1 MSERTITESEIRRV
15 IARLRAVGFD
25 EHYVCGD
32 RAFGRTV
39 YLTALLDVENALIGG
54 EDNV

>member
-1 MSERTITESEIRRV
+1 MNERTITESEIRRV

-32 RAFGRTV
+32 RAFGQTA

-54 EDNV
+54 ENDD